1 MSIFQYWG
9 LYWAAKALAEQQH
22 QIGVALL
29 DGQRRL
35 AANQHRLDLDEKFWD
50 YSARLHLRLA
60 EEFPDIDNRRIAKVA
75 TQLAVELL
83 ELDKLES
90 SMDLS
95 AD

>member
-1 MSIFQYWG
+1 MSFLQYWG
-9 LYWAAKALAEQQH
+9 LYWAAKALAKQQH

-29 DGQRRL
+29 DGQRRMK
-35 AANQHRLDLDEKFWD
+35 ASQHRLDLDEKLWD

-60 EEFPDIDNRRIAKVA
+60 EAFPEINKRRIAKVA

-90 SMDLS
+90 H
-95 AD
+95 ADPAAH